1 MVPATTSVIQLPPW
15 ARAKDKRRM
24 HIQRVA
30 AVATE
35 WADQM
40 DIPERERV
48 RWLRAVAFHD
58 ALKDADQDL
67 LIELT
72 PDAWGA
78 PCLRHGPAAA
88 EMAARCGETDRGVLD
103 AVRYH
108 SIGFAGWDAVG
119 KILYL
124 ADYLEPGRRF
134 LTGRN
139 EKLRAK
145 VPADMER
152 VLRRVAAERI
162 ASTIQEGFA
171 LPTETTEFWNA
182 LVCEQ

>member
-1 MVPATTSVIQLPPW
+1 MPATTSVIQLPPW
-15 ARAKDKRRM
+15 ARVNGKRRT

-30 AVATE
+30 AVVTE

-40 DIPERERV
+40 DIPERERA
-48 RWLRAVAFHD
+48 RWLQAVAFHD
-58 ALKDADQDL
+58 ALKDADKDL
-67 LIELT
+67 LIELA

-78 PCLRHGPAAA
+78 PVLRHGPAAA
-88 EMAARCGETDRGVLD
+88 EMAARCGEVDRGVLD

-134 LTGRN
+134 LTGRH

-162 ASTIQEGFA
+162 ASKIQEGFA

-182 LVCEQ
+182 LVREQ